1 MNWQFIETTGTLG
14 KWKKAMDFKK
24 YEKLLNLLTK
34 RQMQIQGT
42 MKCDFSSIQLAKIE
56 KIVNPIS
63 TMVL

>member
-1 MNWQFIETTGTLG
+1 
-14 KWKKAMDFKK
+14 MDQKK
-24 YEKLLNLLTK
+24 YELTVHRKGKKLRILKNMKSYSISFTK

-63 TMVL
+63 TMVW